1 MLEKLKAI
9 YASQFLIADEGLK
22 AIDAYRNM
30 PANIKYSEIAC
41 DALYKLAVTNWLMI
55 FGEERRNNHIT
66 VGQLSKN
73 LTAVFGDGVTIF
85 KSPCEIGLYICEMK
99 HIRDK
104 YFSHFDIDDYEQ
116 GVKQYRLPSLDIA
129 FETFHA
135 YKNYLIS
142 ISGHFKK

>member
-1 MLEKLKAI
+1 MQEKLKAI
-9 YASQFLIADEGLK
+9 YASQFLIVDEGLK

-30 PANIKYSEIAC
+30 PANIKYFEIAR

-55 FGEERRNNHIT
+55 FGEKGRNSHIT
-66 VGQLSKN
+66 VCELSNN
-73 LTAVFGDGVTIF
+73 LTAVFGDEVTTF
-85 KSPCEIGLYICEMK
+85 KSPCDISLYVCEMK

-104 YFSHFDIDDYEQ
+104 YFSHFDIDDYEH
-116 GVKQYRLPSLDIA
+116 GVKQYRLPGLDIA

-135 YKNYLIS
+135 YQNYLIS